1 MAFGAIKVFGAIE
14 ACAAI
19 TGFEAIT
26 DAEAMHKGAVVAVDI
41 KATQTDAKTASMTQ
55 RGHAGVAPRMA
66 SLHVQT
72 QNQPSNFPSDIAK
85 KTIAMKKQIF

>member
-55 RGHAGVAPRMA
+55 RGHAGVAPPHGLFA
-66 SLHVQT
+66 CPDSEPAQ
-72 QNQPSNFPSDIAK
+72 QFP
-85 KTIAMKKQIF
+85 Q